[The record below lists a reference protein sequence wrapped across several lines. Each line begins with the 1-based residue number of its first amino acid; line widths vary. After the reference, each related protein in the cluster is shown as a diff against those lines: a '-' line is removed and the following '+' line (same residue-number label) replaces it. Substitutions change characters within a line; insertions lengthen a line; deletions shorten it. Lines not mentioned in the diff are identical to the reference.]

1 MNSRSER
8 RLRRFAD
15 SLRGHVI
22 PRVGWPTSVLPPRH
36 VEVSARE
43 GASAVTVQVERRQ
56 SWAVARLDLDTR
68 ECVVSAEANSE
79 DARSRLRRIA
89 LEFIADRN
97 AFDRLR
103 GLPTT
108 PAPPDFDAYDAETW
122 SEMQLLADVTSADWY
137 PPEPEERTAAAW
149 ATFYE
154 TAHRFNARFTTQG
167 DAATAPRPSPPPTGQ
182 SSAGPAMPG
191 PSGSAG
197 E

>member
-1 MNSRSER
+1 MNR
-8 RLRRFAD
+8 RCDRKLRRFAD
-15 SLRGHVI
+15 RLRGHVI
-22 PRVGWPTSVLPPRH
+22 PRVGWPTTVLPPRD
-36 VEVSARE
+36 VEVSAPE
-43 GASAVTVQVERRQ
+43 GASAVTVQVEGGG

-68 ECVVSAEANSE
+68 EVTVSAEALSE
-79 DARSRLRRIA
+79 DERSRLRRIA
-89 LEFIADRN
+89 LEFVADRN
-97 AFDRLR
+97 SFDRLR

-108 PAPPDFDAYDAETW
+108 PAPPNFDAYDADTW

-137 PPEPEERTAAAW
+137 PPEPEERTIDAW
-149 ATFYE
+149 ATFYD
-154 TAHRFNARFTTQG
+154 TAHRFNDRFTTQG